1 MADKNTTE
9 AALVRA
15 MQRGEETALVAV
27 IEQYTP
33 YVSALV
39 WNIVC
44 GTLDRSDA
52 AALVSDVFY
61 TLWINA
67 KKVQHGKL
75 KGYLCSIARSKALN
89 ALRGKGRELPLEEDL
104 ITISAPSPDEDIQ
117 RREEYAALRRAL
129 GSMPEPDKTIFIRR
143 YYLYQKVADIAR
155 IMNIN
160 ENTVQTKLR
169 RGRESLRRELE
180 RGGF

>member
-15 MQRGEETALVAV
+15 MQRGEETALEAV

-89 ALRGKGRELPLEEDL
+89 ALRGK
-104 ITISAPSPDEDIQ
+104 
-117 RREEYAALRRAL
+117 
-129 GSMPEPDKTIFIRR
+129 SMPRSAVRSAACPSRTRPFSSAGTTSTRKWRT
-143 YYLYQKVADIAR
+143 LPA
-155 IMNIN
+155 
-160 ENTVQTKLR
+160 
-169 RGRESLRRELE
+169 S
-180 RGGF
+180 